1 VFVNT
6 IEGISKDTVAARDR
20 SRNFC
25 KPVTTLDFHHLIQSR
40 YGAASRPATHVFAPV
55 VDTAR
60 ALALLV
66 FTASA
71 NARITSAQALRVAQA
86 VLVISVEWIS

>member
-1 VFVNT
+1 MFVNT
-6 IEGISKDTVAARDR
+6 IERISKDTVAARDR
-20 SRNFC
+20 SGIRPR
-25 KPVTTLDFHHLIQSR
+25 PVTVHFHLIQSR
-40 YGAASRPATHVFAPV
+40 YGAASRRATCVFAPV
-55 VDTAR
+55 VDNAS

-71 NARITSAQALRVAQA
+71 DVRISVVAQGLRVAEA